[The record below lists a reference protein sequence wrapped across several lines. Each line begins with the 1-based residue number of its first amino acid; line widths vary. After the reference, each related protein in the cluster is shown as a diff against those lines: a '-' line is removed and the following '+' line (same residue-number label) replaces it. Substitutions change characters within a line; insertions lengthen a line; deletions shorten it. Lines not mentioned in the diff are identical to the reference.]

1 MKPYDFLST
10 EKYKEVISLHEKFTT
25 FGIIVTIPL
34 FLCGLGVWQMFRT
47 ITRTIRVVFA
57 SCRCITIL
65 TFFLVWFAT
74 VLDKEGETYFSV
86 IGNIWVVCYE
96 IPNELDKY

>member
-34 FLCGLGVWQMFRT
+34 FLCGLVVWHMF
-47 ITRTIRVVFA
+47 
-57 SCRCITIL
+57 
-65 TFFLVWFAT
+65 
-74 VLDKEGETYFSV
+74 
-86 IGNIWVVCYE
+86 
-96 IPNELDKY
+96 